1 MIAFIEAYR
10 ADYGVEPICRVLP
23 IAPSMFYQQAAIAR
37 DPVRA
42 SPRTRR
48 DRELMEHI
56 RRIWQDN
63 RAVLWC
69 AQGLAQ
75 PAA

>member
-23 IAPSMFYQQAAIAR
+23 IAPSRFYQQAVMAR
-37 DPVRA
+37 NPARA
-42 SPRTRR
+42 SPRALR

-56 RRIWQDN
+56 CRIWRDN
-63 RAVLWC
+63 RAVYG
-69 AQGLAQ
+69 ARKV
-75 PAA
+75 